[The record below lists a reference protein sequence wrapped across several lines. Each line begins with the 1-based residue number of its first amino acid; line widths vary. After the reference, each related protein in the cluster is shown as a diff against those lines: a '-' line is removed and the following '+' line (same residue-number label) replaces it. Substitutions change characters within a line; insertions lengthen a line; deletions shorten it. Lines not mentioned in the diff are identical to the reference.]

1 MSVLKKFAPV
11 LFLGII
17 SRKSHLIVA
26 CSTTTQSPLTSFSP
40 FWLQQSKMSSTQS
53 TTDAAAAYTP
63 GSSSICYV
71 TTPNEE
77 SAKKIARSVISNKLA
92 ACVNIIPNIQS
103 IYEWEGRINEDLEY
117 LLMIKTTT
125 ANVNELTT
133 FVRDNHPYSVAEVI
147 SVKIES
153 GNPPY
158 LDWIAKSVK
167 N

>member
-1 MSVLKKFAPV
+1 MSVLQKFAPI

-17 SRKSHLIVA
+17 ARKSHLIA
-26 CSTTTQSPLTSFSP
+26 ASATATAQSPLTSSSNP
-40 FWLQQSKMSSTQS
+40 FWLQQSNMSSTQS
-53 TTDAAAAYTP
+53 TSVAYTP

-125 ANVNELTT
+125 ANVEELTT
-133 FVRDNHPYSVAEVI
+133 YVRDNHPYSVAEVI
-147 SVKIES
+147 SVKIEN

-158 LDWIAKSVK
+158 LDWVAKSVK
-167 N
+167 K

>member
-1 MSVLKKFAPV
+1 MSVLKKLTPV
-11 LFLGII
+11 LLLGLI
-17 SRKSHLIVA
+17 SRRSILLA
-26 CSTTTQSPLTSFSP
+26 ANSCSKAH
-40 FWLQQSKMSSTQS
+40 WLQPKMASTS
-53 TTDAAAAYTP
+53 NAYVA
-63 GSSSICYV
+63 GDSSICYV

-77 SAKKIARSVISNKLA
+77 SAKKIARTVITNKLA

-103 IYEWEGRINEDLEY
+103 IYEWEGRINEDMEY

-125 ANVNELTT
+125 ENVPELTT
-133 FVRDNHPYSVAEVI
+133 YVRENHPYSVAEVI

-167 N
+167 TPTNEK

>member
-1 MSVLKKFAPV
+1 MSVFKKIAPI
-11 LFLGII
+11 LFLGIVA
-17 SRKSHLIVA
+17 RKPFLIAA
-26 CSTTTQSPLTSFSP
+26 CAPTTARSPSASSDP
-40 FWLQQSKMSSTQS
+40 FWLQSKMSSTQS
-53 TTDAAAAYTP
+53 TTSASYTP

-77 SAKKIARSVISNKLA
+77 SAKKIGRAVISNKLA

-125 ANVNELTT
+125 ENVDSLTT
-133 FVRDNHPYSVAEVI
+133 YIRDNHPYSVAEVI
-147 SVKIES
+147 SVKIEN

-158 LDWIAKSVK
+158 LDWVAKSVK
-167 N
+167 K

>member
-1 MSVLKKFAPV
+1 MSVLKKLASV
-11 LFLGII
+11 LFLGIVA
-17 SRKSHLIVA
+17 RKSLVIA
-26 CSTTTQSPLTSFSP
+26 TCSTTTPSPLGSFNP
-40 FWLQQSKMSSTQS
+40 FWLQSKMSSSTQS
-53 TTDAAAAYTP
+53 TIATYTP

-77 SAKKIARSVISNKLA
+77 SAKKIARAVISNKLA

-125 ANVNELTT
+125 ANVNELIT

-147 SVKIES
+147 SVKIEN

-158 LDWIAKSVK
+158 LDWVAKSVK